1 KINTI
6 RSNVISSLDLPG
18 ILPITRQQQTEAL
31 RKNKPTMKKIII
43 TAISIFLLMQVNAQ
57 AIFLGEGKIEYER
70 KINVHRQWEPGED
83 DEFFKEYMSKLPKF
97 HNSYFNLSFGDN
109 KTVYRPGREGDNA
122 KQFSWIIGPAK
133 ENVIIKDFN
142 SQTITSSKKV
152 FEESFLV
159 LDSFPAIEWK
169 ITNETREIAN
179 FECRKAV
186 GIICDSVYVVAF
198 YTEEITISSGPEGF
212 GGLPGMILGIA
223 IPRLYTTWFAT
234 KVELVAPTAKDFVA
248 PTKGK
253 KSNNKEILKTLQAA
267 IKDWGKEGQRNM
279 WWVML

>member
-1 KINTI
+1 
-6 RSNVISSLDLPG
+6 
-18 ILPITRQQQTEAL
+18 
-31 RKNKPTMKKIII
+31 
-43 TAISIFLLMQVNAQ
+43 MQINAQ

-70 KINVHRQWEPGED
+70 KINIHRQWENEENND
-83 DEFFKEYMSKLPKF
+83 DEFFKEYLSKLPKF
-97 HNSYFNLSFGDN
+97 NNAYFDLSFGDN
-109 KTVYRPGREGDNA
+109 KTVYRPGREGDNSRNY
-122 KQFSWIIGPAK
+122 SWVIGPSK
-133 ENVIIKDFN
+133 ENIVIRDFN
-142 SQTITSSKKV
+142 NQTMISSKKV
-152 FEESFLV
+152 FEDSYLIQ
-159 LDSFPAIEWK
+159 DSFPAIDWK
-169 ITNETREIAN
+169 ITDETRIIAN

-186 GIICDSVYVVAF
+186 GKICDSVYVVAF
-198 YTEEITISSGPEGF
+198 YTDEITISGGPESF

-253 KSNNKEILKTLQAA
+253 KSNNKDLLKTLQAA

>member
-1 KINTI
+1 
-6 RSNVISSLDLPG
+6 
-18 ILPITRQQQTEAL
+18 
-31 RKNKPTMKKIII
+31 MKKIFGCLFILF
-43 TAISIFLLMQVNAQ
+43 AAMQINAQ

-70 KINVHRQWEPGED
+70 KINIHRQWENEENSD
-83 DEFFKEYMSKLPKF
+83 DEFFKDFLSKLPKF
-97 HNSYFNLSFGDN
+97 NNTYFDLSFGDN

-122 KQFSWIIGPAK
+122 RNYSWVIGPAK
-133 ENVIIKDFN
+133 ENVVIRDFN
-142 SQTITSSKKV
+142 NQTMTSSKKV
-152 FEESFLV
+152 FEDSYLV
-159 LDSFPAIEWK
+159 LDSFPAIDWK
-169 ITNETREIAN
+169 ITDETRTIAN

-186 GIICDSVYVVAF
+186 GKICDSVYVVAF
-198 YTEEITISSGPEGF
+198 YTDEITISGGPESF

-234 KVELVAPTAKDFVA
+234 KVELVAPTAKDFTA

-253 KSNNKEILKTLQAA
+253 KSNNKELLKTLQAA